1 MFDKVVKLTMNQRV
15 EGTNLEQE
23 QFRDLLS
30 RIRTG
35 DSTQADWKLL
45 LTRQPSLISD
55 LSQFQDA
62 IRLFY
67 SNENVANYNSEQL
80 TKAKPICCSQLFP
93 YQCHVIESVRCL

>member
-80 TKAKPICCSQLFP
+80 TKLNQYVARNSFLT
-93 YQCHVIESVRCL
+93 R